1 LLDANTTGKAKQFFP
16 VHEQIWL
23 ADLKRKKP
31 LMGLEVAGKSKP
43 PVANDAKL
51 FYYVFG
57 AFIIHLSSLL

>member
-1 LLDANTTGKAKQFFP
+1 MGLKLAGKA
-16 VHEQIWL
+16 
-23 ADLKRKKP
+23 
-31 LMGLEVAGKSKP
+31 KP

>member
-1 LLDANTTGKAKQFFP
+1 VNKYG
-16 VHEQIWL
+16 WL
-23 ADLKRKKP
+23 ISCL
-31 LMGLEVAGKSKP
+31 LMGLKLAGKAKP